1 MSYTLDFDKVKN
13 FVTDKNDKYSFE
25 RKKYVRI
32 LPLPSRTGDRAAYK
46 DGFSMVTAALL
57 RLVDNEPLEFTTGD
71 NFLNT
76 ILDAGDYDSDETK
89 AMFEEFLTFELG
101 NVDTDN
107 AGSFQN
113 LKYISLPE
121 EKAEYKGQMQV
132 IHFFYDIYIREQ
144 HDEIQDV
151 LSELQHEGLM
161 HEIMNIE
168 ITKTLSSLK
177 PQFRVLF
184 KQYQE
189 TFLED
194 LKALAKNPG
203 FLVEY
208 IDDLFLHYTFIAMT
222 QIIFQTNK
230 FSSFDELKLHSFPF
244 LMNQE
249 KASKWRLG
257 YKEGFSR
264 VKDQIMNF
272 YTHEHLLNIL
282 ALNTFTTDENLYYH
296 DYKKI
301 LSEAGEDVEKQ
312 YIESLY
318 KWINEVFTHYHGL
331 EEIEEY
337 NGQDIDTAYRY
348 MFEKIR
354 REISSEIFSRY
365 ALAYTN
371 FISKF
376 YRKNGGSLGTIL
388 ALNLKQLL
396 LLTAVAVG
404 SKPRIELNQLWVEFD
419 KRGVI
424 VDDDTKLEIVELLDK
439 LNYLDKK
446 SDSGDA
452 QYVKSIL

>member
-1 MSYTLDFDKVKN
+1 MVYTLDFDKIKK

-25 RKKYVRI
+25 RKKYVRV
-32 LPLPSRTGDRAAYK
+32 LPLPSRTGDRATYK
-46 DGFSMVTAALL
+46 EGFSTVTAAVL
-57 RLVDNEPLEFTTGD
+57 RLLDNEPLEFTKAE
-71 NFLNT
+71 NFLNNIMNT
-76 ILDAGDYDSDETK
+76 GDYDSDETK
-89 AMFEEFLTFELG
+89 AMFEEFLTYEFG
-101 NVDTDN
+101 NVDTNN

-132 IHFFYDIYIREQ
+132 IQFFYDIYIRDQ
-144 HDEIQDV
+144 HNEIRVV
-151 LSELQHEGLM
+151 LNELQPEGLM
-161 HEIMNIE
+161 HDILNID
-168 ITKTLSSLK
+168 IHKTQSSLK

-184 KQYQE
+184 KQYQQS
-189 TFLED
+189 FLED
-194 LKALAKNPG
+194 IRSLAKNPG
-203 FLVEY
+203 FLVEH
-208 IDDLFLHYTFIAMT
+208 IDDLFIHYTFIAMT

-230 FSSFDELKLHSFPF
+230 FSSFDELKLHSLPF

-257 YKEGFSR
+257 YKEGFLR
-264 VKDQIMNF
+264 VKDQILNF

-282 ALNTFTTDENLYYH
+282 ALNTFTTVENLYYH

-301 LSEAGEDVEKQ
+301 LSEAGEDAETQ

-318 KWINEVFTHYHGL
+318 KWINEVFAHYHSL
-331 EEIEEY
+331 EKLEVY

-354 REISSEIFSRY
+354 REISAEVFTRY
-365 ALAYTN
+365 SLAYTN

-388 ALNLKQLL
+388 ALNLNQLL
-396 LLTAVAVG
+396 FLTAVSVG
-404 SKPRIELNQLWVEFD
+404 SKPRIELNQLWIEFD

-424 VDDDTKLEIVELLDK
+424 VDDDTKLVIVELLDK

>member
-1 MSYTLDFDKVKN
+1 MTYTLDFERIQK

-25 RKKYVRI
+25 RKKYVRV
-32 LPLPSRTGDRAAYK
+32 LPLPSRTGDRAGYK
-46 DGFSMVTAALL
+46 DGFSAVTAALL
-57 RLVDNEPLEFTTGD
+57 RLVDNEALEFTTAD
-71 NFLNT
+71 NFFNS

-89 AMFEEFLTFELG
+89 AMFEEFLTYELG
-101 NVDTDN
+101 NVDAN
-107 AGSFQN
+107 NVGSFQN
-113 LKYISLPE
+113 MKYIALPE
-121 EKAEYKGQMQV
+121 EKAEYKGQMQ
-132 IHFFYDIYIREQ
+132 IIQFFYDIYIRDQ
-144 HDEIQDV
+144 HDEIQNI
-151 LSELQHEGLM
+151 LSELQPEGLM
-161 HEIMNIE
+161 YDILNFEIPKMQN
-168 ITKTLSSLK
+168 SLK
-177 PQFRVLF
+177 LPFRVLF

-194 LKALAKNPG
+194 IKALVKNPG
-203 FLVEY
+203 FLIEH
-208 IDDLFLHYTFIAMT
+208 IDDLFIHYTFIAMT
-222 QIIFQTNK
+222 QIIFQVNK
-230 FSSFDELKLHSFPF
+230 FSDFDEIKLHSLPF

-249 KASKWRLG
+249 RASKWRLG
-257 YKEGFSR
+257 YKEGFLR
-264 VKDQIMNF
+264 VRDQILNF

-301 LSEAGEDVEKQ
+301 LSEAGEDAEIE

-318 KWINEVFTHYHGL
+318 KWVNEVFKRYHGVDEL
-331 EEIEEY
+331 EVY
-337 NGQDIDTAYRY
+337 NGQNIDKAYRY

-354 REISSEIFSRY
+354 SKISAEIFSRY
-365 ALAYTN
+365 ALAYTT

-404 SKPRIELNQLWVEFD
+404 SKPRIELNQLWIEFD

>member
-1 MSYTLDFDKVKN
+1 MTYTLDFNSIQN

-25 RKKYVRI
+25 RKKYVRV
-32 LPLPSRTGDRAAYK
+32 LPLPSRTGDRAGYK
-46 DGFSMVTAALL
+46 GGFSAITAALL
-57 RLVDNEPLEFTTGD
+57 RLIDNETLEFTTAD
-71 NFLNT
+71 NVLNS
-76 ILDAGDYDSDETK
+76 ILDGGEYDSAESK
-89 AMFEEFLTFELG
+89 AVFEEFLMYELRNEDTN
-101 NVDTDN
+101 NVS
-107 AGSFQN
+107 SFQN
-113 LKYISLPE
+113 LKYIALPE
-121 EKAEYKGQMQV
+121 EKAEYKGQMQ
-132 IHFFYDIYIREQ
+132 IIQFFYDIYIRDQ
-144 HDEIQDV
+144 QDEIQNI
-151 LSELQHEGLM
+151 LSELQPEGLM
-161 HEIMNIE
+161 YDILNVEIPKVQN
-168 ITKTLSSLK
+168 SLK
-177 PQFRVLF
+177 QKFPVIF

-194 LKALAKNPG
+194 IKALVKNPG
-203 FLVEY
+203 FMVEH
-208 IDDLFLHYTFIAMT
+208 IDDLFIHYTFIAMT
-222 QIIFQTNK
+222 QIIFQLNK
-230 FSSFDELKLHSFPF
+230 FSNFDEIKLHSLPF

-257 YKEGFSR
+257 YKEGFLR
-264 VKDQIMNF
+264 VRDQILNF

-301 LSEAGEDVEKQ
+301 LSKVGRDAEIE

-318 KWINEVFTHYHGL
+318 KWINEVFNRYHGL
-331 EEIEEY
+331 GELEAY

-354 REISSEIFSRY
+354 SKISAEIFSRY
-365 ALAYTN
+365 ALAYTA

-404 SKPRIELNQLWVEFD
+404 NKPRIELNQLWIEFD
-419 KRGVI
+419 KRGVK
-424 VDDDTKLEIVELLDK
+424 VDDDTKQEIMELLDR

>member
-1 MSYTLDFDKVKN
+1 MAYTLNFDEIQN

-25 RKKYVRI
+25 RKKYVRV
-32 LPLPSRTGDRAAYK
+32 LPLPSRTADRTTYK
-46 DGFSMVTAALL
+46 DGFSGITAALL
-57 RLVDNEPLEFTTGD
+57 RLVDNEALEFTTGD
-71 NFLNT
+71 NFLNN

-89 AMFEEFLTFELG
+89 AMFEEFLTYELG
-101 NVDTDN
+101 NVSTN
-107 AGSFQN
+107 NTGSFQN

-132 IHFFYDIYIREQ
+132 IQFFYDIYIRDQ
-144 HDEIQDV
+144 QDEIQDI
-151 LSELQHEGLM
+151 LSKLQPEGLM
-161 HEIMNIE
+161 YDILNVEIPKMQ
-168 ITKTLSSLK
+168 SSSK
-177 PQFRVLF
+177 PKFRVFF

-194 LKALAKNPG
+194 IRALAKNPN
-203 FLVEY
+203 FLAEH
-208 IDDLFLHYTFIAMT
+208 INDLFIHYTFIAMT

-230 FSSFDELKLHSFPF
+230 FSNFDEVKSQSLPF
-244 LMNQE
+244 LMNYEQ
-249 KASKWRLG
+249 ASNWRLG
-257 YKEGFSR
+257 YKEGFLR
-264 VKDQIMNF
+264 MKDQILNF

-282 ALNTFTTDENLYYH
+282 ALNTFTTDDNLYYH

-301 LSEAGEDVEKQ
+301 LSEAGKGAETE

-318 KWINEVFTHYHGL
+318 KWINEVFKRYHDLDDL
-331 EEIEEY
+331 EVY
-337 NGQDIDTAYRY
+337 SGQDIDTAYRY
-348 MFEKIR
+348 MFKKIR
-354 REISSEIFSRY
+354 REISPGVFSRY
-365 ALAYTN
+365 ALAYIT

-376 YRKNGGSLGTIL
+376 YRKNGGTYGTIL

-424 VDDDTKLEIVELLDK
+424 VDDDTKLEIVEMLDK